1 MLVLKQEASSNI
13 GTQIKPSPKK
23 NIKQQVFYV
32 LSKAGLLEIEPYIY
46 QNKIRH
52 VFIDTETTG
61 LDPINDDIVLI
72 QIHAGNH
79 TYIINTVPIG
89 IDKDVGYF
97 YNGIRKI
104 FGDQDIIKIFHNAKF
119 DISFL
124 RHHLFH
130 DIRFVNVFDTY
141 LAEKLLTAGISKRG
155 DHSLSSVV
163 KKYTGYDLDKSQ
175 QTSFSENYE
184 LTKEQLIY
192 AVNDVLALKPVFQK
206 QRELLMKFGLVDTA
220 MLEFSIIP
228 AVVDIELS
236 GMLIDVDKLSVMKKS
251 CTEQLNE
258 LENQLNRYTETID
271 KGGSQ
276 LKLFKNNSI
285 NFNSPVQVKSIL
297 HKLGYSVE
305 STAMEILKKID
316 HPFAQTLVKHRKN
329 SKLISSFINKLPNHI
344 NPVTGRIHPEFY
356 QLGTEAGRFTC
367 QNPNLQQIPKVQTWR
382 DLFKAPEG
390 YKILTADY
398 SQIELRIMAEYS
410 QDPAFLEAYRAG
422 KDLHSK
428 TAADMFN
435 VTIDQ
440 VTKEQRNIAKTINFG
455 LCYGMTSKGLSERL
469 NIDSDRAEH
478 FINQYYRSYPQV
490 KATLQQLGVKA
501 ISTGYAT
508 TLLGRKR
515 YFKAASSFGAQKSLE
530 RKGRNT
536 PIQGTCADILKKAI
550 DFLQHSLTGY
560 DAKIINLVHDEI
572 VVEVTK
578 DQTEKVKKI
587 VEKDMVQAGQDFI
600 KSIPVEV
607 DIIVDNVWRK

>member
-1 MLVLKQEASSNI
+1 MLKQETLSNI
-13 GTQIKPSPKK
+13 DTGIETAPKK
-23 NIKQQVFYV
+23 DLNQQVFYV
-32 LSKAGLLEIEPYIY
+32 LSKEGLMEIEPYIY

-52 VFIDTETTG
+52 VFIDTETTD
-61 LDPINDDIVLI
+61 LCPINDDIVLI
-72 QIHAGNH
+72 KIHAGNH

-89 IDKDVGYF
+89 IDEDVNYF
-97 YNGIRKI
+97 YDGIRKI
-104 FGDQDIIKIFHNAKF
+104 FEDRAIIKILHNAKF

-124 RHHLFH
+124 KYHLFRN
-130 DIRFVNVFDTY
+130 IRFANVFDTY
-141 LAEKLLTAGISKRG
+141 LAEKLLTAGISKKG

-175 QTSFSENYE
+175 QKSFSDNYE
-184 LTKEQLIY
+184 LTKEQLTY
-192 AVNDVLALKPVFQK
+192 AVNDVLVLKPVFQQ
-206 QRELLMKFGLVDTA
+206 QRELLMKSGLVDTA

-236 GMLIDVDKLSVMKKS
+236 GMLIDVDKLSAMKKS
-251 CTEQLNE
+251 STDQLNE
-258 LENQLNRYTETID
+258 LENQLNQHTESID
-271 KGGSQ
+271 TGDSQ
-276 LKLFKNNSI
+276 LKLFKGNSI
-285 NFNSPVQVKSIL
+285 NFNSPAQVKSIL
-297 HKLGYSVE
+297 HKLGYPVE
-305 STAMEILKKID
+305 STSTEILQKID
-316 HPFAQTLVKHRKN
+316 LPFAQTLVKHRKN

-344 NPVTGRIHPEFY
+344 NPVTGRIHPEFH
-356 QLGTEAGRFTC
+356 QLGPEAGRFTC
-367 QNPNLQQIPKVQTWR
+367 QNPNLQQIPKLQAWR

-410 QDPAFLEAYRAG
+410 QDPAFLEAYRTG
-422 KDLHSK
+422 KDLHSN

-455 LCYGMTSKGLSERL
+455 LCYGMTSRGLSERL

-478 FINQYYRSYPQV
+478 FINQYFRSYPQV
-490 KATLQQLGVKA
+490 KATLQQLGMKA
-501 ISTGYAT
+501 LSTGYAT
-508 TLLGRKR
+508 TILGRKR
-515 YFKAASSFGAQKSLE
+515 YFKKASSFGAQKSLE

-550 DFLQHSLTGY
+550 DYLQHSLAEY

-572 VVEVTK
+572 VIEVRN
-578 DQTEKVKKI
+578 DQAEEVKEI
-587 VEKDMVQAGQDFI
+587 VEKDMVQAGRDFI
-600 KSIPVEV
+600 KSIPIEV